1 MDKDAVR
8 IITTGYPSLDF
19 ILHAHNLPRVGETG
33 LLKTT
38 HTALRGQP
46 GGCAANI
53 AVACTRL
60 GVKTGII
67 VQLGRDKTGDDFVRE
82 LEHEGVDCRLVRRIE
97 GAASS
102 TCLLVQDPQG
112 NHQTFFYAGAA
123 ETNQFVP
130 PDISG
135 KPSWVVLTVGN
146 PRTNL
151 AVAEW
156 AKEEGIP
163 LCASFRRDRYSFPPE
178 LISFLTAYS
187 RVIVMNE
194 GEADWITEQQG
205 VESVENFLD
214 EHTELVV
221 VTRGGRGSSYYCRS
235 SVDDRRSSA
244 NGSIAPVASGM
255 VKCDERYH
263 RRR

>member
-60 GVKTGII
+60 GVKAGII

-135 KPSWVVLTVGN
+135 KPSWAVLTVGN

-156 AKEEGIP
+156 AKEEGDPP
-163 LCASFRRDRYSFPPE
+163 LR
-178 LISFLTAYS
+178 LIQ
-187 RVIVMNE
+187 E
-194 GEADWITEQQG
+194 GQILLSAGTYIFSDSIQQG
-205 VESVENFLD
+205 Y
-214 EHTELVV
+214 
-221 VTRGGRGSSYYCRS
+221 SYER
-235 SVDDRRSSA
+235 RRSRLDHRTT
-244 NGSIAPVASGM
+244 GSGIG
-255 VKCDERYH
+255 
-263 RRR
+263 